1 MEAFL
6 DDLNLSFRE
15 KYMVLAGI
23 AGMVALLIGMLGGWL
38 GAYIGG
44 RLAARRAVRKTLA
57 EVRQPSADP
66 RIASLAISVDAM
78 SLEVERIA
86 EAQRFLVRLLSERE
100 SDHLHLPPAR
110 PSGAVTPH

>member
-1 MEAFL
+1 MEHLF
-6 DDLNLSFRE
+6 DDLPLTFRE
-15 KYMVLAGI
+15 KYIVLAGI

-44 RLAARRAVRKTLA
+44 LFAARRAVRKSFA
-57 EVRQPSADP
+57 EVHQQTADP

-100 SDHLHLPPAR
+100 TDHLHLPPAR
-110 PSGAVTPH
+110 PSGTATPH